1 MDGQLDPDLDLWKT
15 AKPFLEDWMDRQVG
29 VRGMINRFQ
38 LEAVNYG
45 QILPQLPRLLA
56 EALKNV
62 AKSDNR
68 SELLDQLIVEQKKIN
83 GRLNSF
89 LYFAGGLLFGI
100 LLVKILFNWRFF
112 L

>member
-1 MDGQLDPDLDLWKT
+1 M
-15 AKPFLEDWMDRQVG
+15 G
-29 VRGMINRFQ
+29 VRGLIDRFK

-62 AKSDNR
+62 AKPDDR
-68 SELLDQLIVEQKKIN
+68 GQLLDQLIIEQKKIN
-83 GRLNSF
+83 GRLTGL
-89 LYFAGGLLFGI
+89 LYFAGGLLVGI
-100 LLVKILFNWRFF
+100 LVVKILFNWRIF